1 MKCTVLLFAQLADAV
16 GARKMTLALDEGAT
30 VGDALDALAEQHPA
44 VAEVRHIV
52 AVALD
57 ERYVLP
63 TATVRDGCT
72 IALIPP
78 VSGG

>member
-1 MKCTVLLFAQLADAV
+1 MNCTVLLFAQLADAV
-16 GARKMTLALDEGAT
+16 GAREIPLVLDEGAT
-30 VGDALDALAEQHPA
+30 VGDALDVLAEQHPA
-44 VAEVRHIV
+44 VAQLRHLV

-63 TATVRDGCT
+63 TATVPDGAT

>member
-1 MKCTVLLFAQLADAV
+1 MKCTVLFFAQLADAV
-16 GARKMTLALDEGAT
+16 GAREMTLALDEGAT

>member
-1 MKCTVLLFAQLADAV
+1 MRCEVLLFAQLRETLGRSA
-16 GARKMTLALDEGAT
+16 MTIELPDGAT
-30 VGDALDALAEQHPA
+30 AGDALEALGAAYEPIA
-44 VAEVRHIV
+44 RSRASL

-57 ERYVLP
+57 GAYASLASP
-63 TATVRDGCT
+63 LRDGCT